1 MILSEQE
8 IRTLIREQLL
18 LEKYIANV
26 SDLQRVRNV
35 FDEWADLLLDELTDK
50 LPNGSMVK
58 ELKPKSRKAM
68 IDGMSEA
75 VRMYLI
81 GAMGHPM
88 DAYSRRR
95 MERDE
100 DEQASK
106 RHRDRVMR
114 GP

>member
-1 MILSEQE
+1 MIITERHL
-8 IRTLIREQLL
+8 RHFIREQLL

-26 SDLQRVRNV
+26 SDLVRVRDV
-35 FDEWADLLLDELTDK
+35 FDGWADLLLDELTDK
-50 LPNGSMVK
+50 LPNGAMVK

-81 GAMGHPM
+81 GAMGHPI
-88 DAYSRRR
+88 DSYSRRR

-114 GP
+114 GL